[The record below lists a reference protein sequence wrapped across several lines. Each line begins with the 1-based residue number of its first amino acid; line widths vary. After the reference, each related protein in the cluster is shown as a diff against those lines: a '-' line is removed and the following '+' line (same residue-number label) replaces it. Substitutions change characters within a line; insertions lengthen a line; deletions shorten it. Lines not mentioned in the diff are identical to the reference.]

1 MAPRETVPI
10 VSIVDDDESFRRST
24 VRLVE
29 VAGFRARG
37 FASAHD
43 FLAAERPDVP
53 SCLVLDVRMPGLTGL
68 ELQRQLA
75 GQGVEIIFMT
85 GHGDIPMSVRAMKAG
100 AVEFLTKPFAE
111 HALLDAI
118 RQALERE
125 QRAFRERSELAEM
138 RRRLATLTPRERQV
152 MLLVVRGLLNKQVAA
167 ELGIREIT
175 VKVHRHH
182 VMTKMHA
189 SSLATLVRMCE
200 RLDLL
205 KPLFGECETPL

>member
-1 MAPRETVPI
+1 MTSHESVPI
-10 VSIVDDDESFRRST
+10 VSVVDDDESFRRST

-29 VAGFRARG
+29 VAGFKVRG

-43 FLAAERPDVP
+43 FLAAERPAVP

-68 ELQRQLA
+68 ELQRHLA
-75 GQGVEIIFMT
+75 GQGIEIIFMT

-118 RQALERE
+118 RQALDRE
-125 QRAFRERSELAEM
+125 QRAFRERAELAEM
-138 RRRLATLTPRERQV
+138 RRRLDTLTPREREV

-175 VKVHRHH
+175 VKVHRHQ

-189 SSLATLVRMCE
+189 SSLAVLVRMCE
-200 RLDLL
+200 RLELL
-205 KPLFGECETPL
+205 NPLFTECEPRQ